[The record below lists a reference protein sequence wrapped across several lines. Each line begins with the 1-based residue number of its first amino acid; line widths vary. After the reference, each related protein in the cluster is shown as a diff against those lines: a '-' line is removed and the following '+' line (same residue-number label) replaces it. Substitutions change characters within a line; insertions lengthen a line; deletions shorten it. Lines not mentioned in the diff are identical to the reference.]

1 MIQRFIELGEGYS
14 DLYEFLEIV
23 KANTHRIERI
33 LALHTN
39 KKGRSVTSIVAVMK
53 KTDPGSFQAMYI
65 CREGI
70 PNPHHTPN
78 KRFDLVRSAAAEAG
92 LSLIEMEVQPSDR
105 FAEKELFFQYLIG
118 ILRMNRY
125 ISPLS

>member
-23 KANTHRIERI
+23 KANSHRIERI

-39 KKGRSVTSIVAVMK
+39 SKEKSKTSVVAVMK
-53 KTDPGSFQAMYI
+53 KTDPGNFQALYI

-70 PNPHHTPN
+70 PNPTHTPN
-78 KRFDLVRSAAAEAG
+78 KRFELVKSSAAEFG
-92 LSLIEMEVQPSDR
+92 HSFIELEVQPSSR
-105 FAEKELFFQYLIG
+105 FAEKELFFHYLIG